1 MLLLDK
7 RAKIIHHHF
16 FIFSLRIK
24 SFMLASFDHSWMIAL
39 KFHPTI
45 QKERGRLHVAQ
56 MLEKF
61 SLSDNSSMMRN

>member
-1 MLLLDK
+1 
-7 RAKIIHHHF
+7 
-16 FIFSLRIK
+16 
-24 SFMLASFDHSWMIAL
+24 MLASFDHSWMIAL